1 MPTKNGISLE
11 TGVLMWDYGGKL
23 EPVEVTDFNDVTT
36 TIEDD
41 PPECINYIPNSWF
54 RDEICGTFNMSRTA
68 FVRFRRA
75 CYGWKARGPLR
86 IRTLRK
92 LWRHE

>member
-1 MPTKNGISLE
+1 MPTELE
-11 TGVLMWDYGGKL
+11 FGGVLIWDGGTFAH
-23 EPVEVTDFNDVTT
+23 VEVADFNDVTT
-36 TIEDD
+36 TIEEEAH
-41 PPECINYIPNSWF
+41 ECINYIPNSWF

-92 LWRHE
+92 LWKKAGML